1 MNYSITYKI
10 TMTTLNISLSKN
22 LSLWLSGKESACNA
36 GDMGFIPG
44 SGRSPG
50 EGNGNPLQYSSLG
63 NPIGR
68 VSWWATPLGVS
79 EESDT
84 TLYINNSQKPLYI
97 IFLFDMKIYL
107 SPKIT
112 TYIKIVILDKNVKA
126 TDGRIIFSTN
136 YVGTTEYPYIDD
148 WSWIA

>member
-1 MNYSITYKI
+1 M
-10 TMTTLNISLSKN
+10 
-22 LSLWLSGKESACNA
+22 SLWLSGKESACNA
-36 GDMGFIPG
+36 GDMGLIPG

-50 EGNGNPLQYSSLG
+50 KGNGNPLNYSSLG

-68 VSWWATPLGVS
+68 GSCWATPLVVS

-112 TYIKIVILDKNVKA
+112 TYIKISDFGQECQGNWWKNYLFDKLCWDNWISIYRWLKLNCL
-126 TDGRIIFSTN
+126 THIIN
-136 YVGTTEYPYIDD
+136 RY
-148 WSWIA
+148 